1 MLLFLFFFFL
11 CDEFFVL
18 TSSLF
23 LRENFAWSKLLR
35 RVARRRIW
43 HIKTWNISATLWEGK
58 VTLSKQLRDGR
69 SIFRIR
75 TERWHWPFR
84 CRTYTRLK
92 ERRQRSSSVLSTR
105 LVSYDV
111 WNKRTLSMDWY
122 NTILKFH
129 FPLLLLQLLCYV
141 VPSFHMC
148 RKTVLEHK
156 NDNSLKLI
164 VSYT

>member
-58 VTLSKQLRDGR
+58 VTFQNNFAMVGR
-69 SIFRIR
+69 SSEFEQNVDIDHPAAVTIIDFKKDDNGPPQYETGFIR
-75 TERWHWPFR
+75 RMKQENAVDGLVQYYFKISFPIT
-84 CRTYTRLK
+84 T
-92 ERRQRSSSVLSTR
+92 SSVSAPYGM
-105 LVSYDV
+105 SYQAFMCAGKRY
-111 WNKRTLSMDWY
+111 WNRRM
-122 NTILKFH
+122 
-129 FPLLLLQLLCYV
+129 
-141 VPSFHMC
+141 
-148 RKTVLEHK
+148 KTH
-156 NDNSLKLI
+156 
-164 VSYT
+164 